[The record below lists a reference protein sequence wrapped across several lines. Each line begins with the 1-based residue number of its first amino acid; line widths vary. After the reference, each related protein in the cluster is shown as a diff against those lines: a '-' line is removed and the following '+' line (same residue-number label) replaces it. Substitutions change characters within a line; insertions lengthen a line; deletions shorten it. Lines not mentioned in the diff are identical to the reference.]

1 MSSSTDLLP
10 VPEVPELA
18 GLRLP
23 QLRPVEPTRA
33 AARAQGYAVGWAE
46 GRRAAEAAV
55 QAEAEELRRAAA
67 ADAERRDA
75 DNAAAVAALREA
87 AAGARAVLAEA
98 CRRVDEQ
105 AAVLALELTR
115 TLLGDVVP
123 DPAAVVGRVVG
134 LLPEHPV
141 ATVRLHPDVA
151 AVAGDLRDLGVV
163 VVADPTLGPADA
175 LAHAGDH
182 AVDLRVDQALARL
195 AEVLR

>member
-1 MSSSTDLLP
+1 MSSSTDVLA
-10 VPEVPELA
+10 VPEVPVLA
-18 GLRLP
+18 DLRLP
-23 QLRPVEPTRA
+23 QLRPVEPTRD

-55 QAEAEELRRAAA
+55 QSEAEELRRVVA
-67 ADAERRDA
+67 ADEERRDA
-75 DNAAAVAALREA
+75 EHAAAVAALREA
-87 AAGARAVLAEA
+87 AEVARVALVEA

-134 LLPEHPV
+134 LLPEHAV

-151 AVAGDLRDLGVV
+151 AVAGDLRDLGIV
-163 VVADPTLGPADA
+163 VVADPTLGRADA
-175 LAHAGDH
+175 LAHAEDH
-182 AVDLRVDQALARL
+182 VVDLRVDRAVARL